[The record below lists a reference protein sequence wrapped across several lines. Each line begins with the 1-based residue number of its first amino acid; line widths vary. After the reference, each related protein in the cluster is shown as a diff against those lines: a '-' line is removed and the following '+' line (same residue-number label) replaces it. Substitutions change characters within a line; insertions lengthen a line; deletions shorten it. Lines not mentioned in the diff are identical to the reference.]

1 MLTIAMLGAPAA
13 AERTIVV
20 EVAADG
26 PFTAAELTEALRVR
40 VSPTGAPLRIRV
52 TATDDAVRVDAGGTA
67 RDLELG
73 GRRGADAAR
82 LVAIAASDLVLD
94 DLAATP
100 PPPPRPPPTFAIG
113 ALGGASAFTGTLAG
127 GALDFT
133 FGGGPWLFDGSVGG
147 GALTSGPIHGD
158 DVMMRL
164 GVGYRIGWL
173 DLLANATVAPLIVRD
188 GAGDFTVLLGGG
200 ASARVRIPV
209 ADRVHAVI
217 AAGADVFATR
227 TEYTFAGLGV
237 TETPLVAPW
246 FAAGVELAP

>member
-13 AERTIVV
+13 AERRIVV
-20 EVAADG
+20 EIASDG

-40 VSPTGAPLRIRV
+40 VSPTGAPLRVRV
-52 TATDDAVRVDAGGTA
+52 TATDDAVRVEAGGTA

-100 PPPPRPPPTFAIG
+100 PRPPPTFALA

-133 FGGGPWLFDGSVGG
+133 LGGGPWLFDGSVGG
-147 GALTSGPIHGD
+147 GALVSGPIHGD
-158 DVMMRL
+158 DVVVRI
-164 GVGYRIGWL
+164 GGGYRIGWL
-173 DLLANATVAPLIVRD
+173 DLIASATFAPLIVSD
-188 GAGDFTVLLGGG
+188 GAGDVTVLVG
-200 ASARVRIPV
+200 AGATARLRIPI
-209 ADRVHAVI
+209 AERVHAII

-227 TEYTFAGLGV
+227 TEYTSSGAAV

-246 FAAGVELAP
+246 VAAGVELAP